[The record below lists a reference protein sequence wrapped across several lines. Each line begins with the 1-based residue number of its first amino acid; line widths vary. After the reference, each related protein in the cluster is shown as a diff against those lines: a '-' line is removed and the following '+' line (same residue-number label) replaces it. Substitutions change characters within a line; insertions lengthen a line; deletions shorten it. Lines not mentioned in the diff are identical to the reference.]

1 MAKYLDMTGLT
12 YLISKIIALINAK
25 SDKNHTHNY
34 AGSSSAGG
42 AATTAL
48 TCTGNSAT
56 ATVADKA
63 KNANSATFIIPSN
76 GTSNAEGGELQLT
89 NQDNTVWHIDSCA
102 NNLRIFDSA
111 GNVHFNCIDDSVSNS
126 RFYGTSTNA
135 DTLDNYHASSFVLSS
150 NFLAGNLGSKAIYYS
165 VETNK
170 DCNDIEEFLALA
182 GGVDGLHYPTSNTYY
197 YILTLKYSSS
207 AKKQLAFGYKG
218 TATNNILFRTWID
231 NAWSEWKQLYTSQN
245 ITYGTSALTPGSS
258 SLTTGAIYLQ
268 YE

>member
-12 YLISKIIALINAK
+12 YLISKLIALINAK

-42 AATTAL
+42 
-48 TCTGNSAT
+48 
-56 ATVADKA
+56 
-63 KNANSATFIIPSN
+63 NA
-76 GTSNAEGGELQLT
+76 
-89 NQDNTVWHIDSCA
+89 IDS
-102 NNLRIFDSA
+102 DK
-111 GNVHFNCIDDSVSNS
+111 
-126 RFYGTSTNA
+126 
-135 DTLDNYHASSFVLSS
+135 LDGYHADSFVLLS
-150 NFLAGNLGSKAIYYS
+150 NFIAGNLGSKAVYYS

-182 GGVDGLHYPTSNTYY
+182 GGVDGLHYPTTNTYY

-218 TATNNILFRTWID
+218 TAANNILFRTWID
-231 NAWSEWKQLYTSQN
+231 NAWSEWKKINDSGNADTLDNYHASNFVKTSGRNTIDADSDNSTYGRGALTLQNETSGLKDVYPTLAFCQKGISDANLCMNNREFYRKTSTDSNYYKLYDSGNLTC
-245 ITYGTSALTPGSS
+245 GTSALTPGSS
-258 SLTTGAIYLQ
+258 SLTTGNIYLQ